1 MPFRNRYNK
10 PTNKQEYINFKNEIK
25 TIIAPKIVYT
35 SSLNGEGK
43 YGDSISLK
51 YSLNLPPTEDTVRDF
66 DIRLE
71 GIVLFNQMQAIQAKK
86 SMQSWADV
94 ANISFTEAAADEN
107 AYLHFYSYLEN
118 NERHGT
124 VLYPNKL
131 PFTSVFLNSSSLD
144 GKMPTKLNYGAHILT
159 HEIGH
164 AIGLTHPFDKDR
176 QPEYQWDTMQ
186 VSIMSLASETVFG
199 ADYRDKNVS
208 APQLYDIA
216 AVQYLYGPNLTTR
229 TGNTVYGF
237 NSNSDRDF
245 LTANT
250 PTDKLI
256 FCVWDAGGIDTFD
269 FSGYTENQNINLNEV
284 SFSDVGGLVA
294 NISIAADVIIENA
307 IGGSGNDKLVGNDVD
322 NILTGGAGADHL
334 WGDMG
339 NNIFRYNRTSDS
351 TSTSVD
357 TIHDFKSDKDKI
369 DLSPLLFGDRNIAM
383 VNRFSFSGQTEI
395 QQKYNAVR
403 NITYLMIDF
412 DNNVYETDMMIGLI
426 GRHQLTLNNF
436 ITSPQLTA

>member
-1 MPFRNRYNK
+1 MYSRNRHSNII
-10 PTNKQEYINFKNEIK
+10 NKQLHMQHKNKIK
-25 TIIAPKIVYT
+25 KNISQKIVTKYT
-35 SSLNGEGK
+35 WNNALGYNSNLHLSYSFTPAITSGLIDKEFF
-43 YGDSISLK
+43 GDVFS
-51 YSLNLPPTEDTVRDF
+51 
-66 DIRLE
+66 
-71 GIVLFNQMQAIQAKK
+71 FNQSQISQAKK
-86 SMQSWADV
+86 AMQAWSDV
-94 ANISFTEAAADEN
+94 ADISFSEAPRGLDGN
-107 AYLHFYSYLEN
+107 VIFLNFNRNNIGTGYGQYPNSGKISLIKTNYIDSYNRAPGKFNFGAHVLIHEVGHVLGLKHTHDLEN
-118 NERHGT
+118 
-124 VLYPNKL
+124 
-131 PFTSVFLNSSSLD
+131 S
-144 GKMPTKLNYGAHILT
+144 
-159 HEIGH
+159 
-164 AIGLTHPFDKDR
+164 
-176 QPEYQWDTMQ
+176 PENQQYTQQ
-186 VSIMSLASETVFG
+186 VSVMSYQSEQASG
-199 ADYRDKNVS
+199 ANYSDNYLS

-229 TGNTVYGF
+229 TGNTAYGF

-245 LTANT
+245 LTADT

-269 FSGYTENQNINLNEV
+269 FSGYTENQNINLNELG
-284 SFSDVGGLVA
+284 FSDVGGLVA
-294 NISIAADVIIENA
+294 NISIAADVVIENA

-334 WGDMG
+334 WGDEG

-351 TSTSVD
+351 TSTSSD

-395 QQKYNAVR
+395 QQKYDAVR
-403 NITYLMIDF
+403 DITYLMVDF
-412 DNNVYETDMMIGLI
+412 DNNVYETDMMIRLI

>member
-1 MPFRNRYNK
+1 MSY
-10 PTNKQEYINFKNEIK
+10 QSE
-25 TIIAPKIVYT
+25 
-35 SSLNGEGK
+35 
-43 YGDSISLK
+43 
-51 YSLNLPPTEDTVRDF
+51 
-66 DIRLE
+66 
-71 GIVLFNQMQAIQAKK
+71 QA
-86 SMQSWADV
+86 S
-94 ANISFTEAAADEN
+94 
-107 AYLHFYSYLEN
+107 
-118 NERHGT
+118 
-124 VLYPNKL
+124 
-131 PFTSVFLNSSSLD
+131 
-144 GKMPTKLNYGAHILT
+144 
-159 HEIGH
+159 
-164 AIGLTHPFDKDR
+164 
-176 QPEYQWDTMQ
+176 
-186 VSIMSLASETVFG
+186 G
-199 ADYRDKNVS
+199 ADYGGNS
-208 APQLYDIA
+208 LSTPQLYDIA

-229 TGNTVYGF
+229 TGNTAYGF

-269 FSGYTENQNINLNEV
+269 FSGYTENQNIYLNEL

-294 NISIAADVIIENA
+294 NISIAADVVIENA

-334 WGDMG
+334 WGDEG

-351 TSTSVD
+351 TSTSSD

-395 QQKYNAVR
+395 QQKYDAVR
-403 NITYLMIDF
+403 DITYLMIDF
-412 DNNVYETDMMIGLI
+412 DNNVYETDMMIRLI

>member
-1 MPFRNRYNK
+1 MPFINRYNK
-10 PTNKQEYINFKNEIK
+10 STTKQEYISYKNEIK
-25 TIIAPKIVYT
+25 TIIAPRIVHDC
-35 SSLNGEGK
+35 SLNGEGK
-43 YGDSISLK
+43 YGYGISLN
-51 YSLNLPPTEDTVRDF
+51 YSFNLPPRADEF
-66 DIRLE
+66 LE
-71 GIVLFNQMQAIQAKK
+71 VSADDVFSFNKMQVIQAKK

-94 ANISFTEAAADEN
+94 ANIYFTEAAGDES
-107 AYLHFYSYLEN
+107 AYLGFYSYLQDN
-118 NERHGT
+118 NRHGAA
-124 VLYPNKL
+124 YHPNNL
-131 PFTSVFLNSSSLD
+131 ILSPIYLNSFSSD
-144 GKMPTKLNYGAHILT
+144 GKKPTQSNYGAHILT

-164 AIGLTHPFDKDR
+164 TLGLKHTHGAKNW
-176 QPEYQWDTMQ
+176 PEEQQHTQQ
-186 VSIMSLASETVFG
+186 VSIMSYQSEQASG
-199 ADYRDKNVS
+199 ADYGGNS
-208 APQLYDIA
+208 LSTPQLYDIA

-229 TGNTVYGF
+229 TGNTAYGF

-269 FSGYTENQNINLNEV
+269 FSGYTENQNIYLNEL

-294 NISIAADVIIENA
+294 NISIAADVVIENA

-334 WGDMG
+334 WGDEG

-351 TSTSVD
+351 TSTSSD

-395 QQKYNAVR
+395 QQKYDAVR
-403 NITYLMIDF
+403 DITYLMIDF
-412 DNNVYETDMMIGLI
+412 DNNVYETDMMIRLI